1 MRYSPLLEQLI
12 QSLRCL
18 PTVGQKTAQRMAL
31 HLLTRNRDQARQL
44 AHCLLT
50 AMEKIQHCQSCRLFS
65 ETPLCPICVN
75 PKRNREQIC
84 IVENPSDVFAL
95 EQSAYYQ
102 GIYFVLFGHLSP
114 LDGIG
119 PKELGL
125 VSLQDR
131 LSNQPVQELILG
143 TSATVEGEAT
153 AHYLSEFAK
162 KLKIRVTRLA
172 YGIPVG
178 GDLEFLDPRTLERAL
193 AKRDLVEY

>member
-1 MRYSPLLEQLI
+1 MRYSPLLEQLM
-12 QSLRCL
+12 QALRCL

-31 HLLTRNRDQARQL
+31 HLLTRNREQAKHL
-44 AHCLLT
+44 SHCLLN

-65 ETPLCPICVN
+65 ETSLCPICAN
-75 PKRNREQIC
+75 PKRNAEQIC
-84 IVENPSDVFAL
+84 VVENPSDVFAL
-95 EQSAYYQ
+95 EQAGYYH
-102 GIYFVLFGHLSP
+102 GVYFVLYGHLSP

-125 VSLQDR
+125 MALQER
-131 LSNQPVQELILG
+131 LTSHPIQELILG

-153 AHYLSEFAK
+153 AHYLSELAK
-162 KLKIRVTRLA
+162 KSNIRVTRLA

-193 AKRDLVEY
+193 AKRDVIDY